1 MKEYLDL
8 IEQTLDAVLPQTRP
22 DILFSAMRYA
32 VGTGGKRI
40 RPLVCLASAVAVGG
54 KAEDAKYPAAAI
66 ELLHNYT
73 LIHDDLPAMDNDRE
87 RRGKPTVWVKFGE
100 ANAILA
106 GDALLALAYRVAAK
120 APRNVAA
127 IVDVLGEKGV
137 GVVQGQVEDVRR
149 ETEDGGEDAKY
160 PAAAIELLHNYTL
173 IHDDLPAMDNDRERR
188 GKPTVW
194 VRFGEANAI
203 LAGDALL
210 ALAYRVAAKAPRNV
224 AAIVDVLGEKGVG
237 VVQGQVEDVRRETLD
252 GSQVSGLKSSSDDFI
267 YRHKTADLFIAAAAM
282 GGLAGGGSEADVA
295 ALKEFAL
302 NLGLA
307 FQYEDDLLDGDGL
320 YPPEETERRVHET
333 TAAAIAALD
342 RLPGDT
348 TFLRDLAQKLIGRKV

>member
-1 MKEYLDL
+1 MLELVEK
-8 IEQTLDAVLPQTRP
+8 TLDEVLPRTNERP
-22 DILFSAMRYA
+22 TVLSEAMRYA

-40 RPLVCLASAVAVGG
+40 RPLICLASAVAVGG
-54 KAEDAKYPAAAI
+54 KPEDAKYPAAAI

-73 LIHDDLPAMDNDRE
+73 LIHDDRPAMDNDRE

-137 GVVQGQVEDVRR
+137 GVVQGQVEDV
-149 ETEDGGEDAKY
+149 EA
-160 PAAAIELLHNYTL
+160 
-173 IHDDLPAMDNDRERR
+173 ERSR
-188 GKPTVW
+188 GS
-194 VRFGEANAI
+194 R
-203 LAGDALL
+203 
-210 ALAYRVAAKAPRNV
+210 
-224 AAIVDVLGEKGVG
+224 
-237 VVQGQVEDVRRETLD
+237 
-252 GSQVSGLKSSSDDFI
+252 SSSSSRIDFI
-267 YRHKTADLFIAAAAM
+267 YTHKTADLFIAAAAM

-307 FQYEDDLLDGDGL
+307 FQYEDDLLDGDSP
-320 YPPEETERRVHET
+320 YSRKKTEELVRET
-333 TAAAIAALD
+333 TSAAIAALG

-348 TFLRDLAQKLIGRKV
+348 TFLRDLAQKLVGRTV

>member
-1 MKEYLDL
+1 MKEYLEL
-8 IEQTLDAVLPQTRP
+8 IEQTLDAVIPHERP

-40 RPLVCLASAVAVGG
+40 RPLICLASAVAVGG

-106 GDALLALAYRVAAK
+106 GDALLALAYQVAAK

-137 GVVQGQVEDVRR
+137 GVVQGQIEDVECCKLKVERS
-149 ETEDGGEDAKY
+149 
-160 PAAAIELLHNYTL
+160 AANLQRSTFNLQPSADI
-173 IHDDLPAMDNDRERR
+173 
-188 GKPTVW
+188 
-194 VRFGEANAI
+194 
-203 LAGDALL
+203 
-210 ALAYRVAAKAPRNV
+210 
-224 AAIVDVLGEKGVG
+224 
-237 VVQGQVEDVRRETLD
+237 
-252 GSQVSGLKSSSDDFI
+252 DFI
-267 YRHKTADLFIAAAAM
+267 YEHKTADLFIAAAAM
-282 GGLAGGGSEADVA
+282 GGLAGGGTAADIA
-295 ALKEFAL
+295 ALKDFSL

-307 FQYEDDLLDGDGL
+307 FQYEDDLLDGDSP
-320 YPPEETERRVHET
+320 YPREKTEELVRET
-333 TAAAIAALD
+333 TAAAIAALG

-348 TFLRDLAQKLIGRKV
+348 TFLRDLAQKLVGRTV

>member
-1 MKEYLDL
+1 MLGLVE
-8 IEQTLDAVLPQTRP
+8 ETLDAVLPRADERP
-22 DILFSAMRYA
+22 TVLSEAMRYA

-40 RPLVCLASAVAVGG
+40 RPLICLASAVAVGG

-106 GDALLALAYRVAAK
+106 GDALLALAYQVAAK

-137 GVVQGQVEDVRR
+137 GVVQGQVEDVSSS
-149 ETEDGGEDAKY
+149 K
-160 PAAAIELLHNYTL
+160 
-173 IHDDLPAMDNDRERR
+173 
-188 GKPTVW
+188 
-194 VRFGEANAI
+194 F
-203 LAGDALL
+203 
-210 ALAYRVAAKAPRNV
+210 
-224 AAIVDVLGEKGVG
+224 
-237 VVQGQVEDVRRETLD
+237 
-252 GSQVSGLKSSSDDFI
+252 QVSSSRPETCNLKLETDVDFI
-267 YRHKTADLFIAAAAM
+267 YTHKTADLFIAAAAM

-295 ALKEFAL
+295 ALKEFAH

-307 FQYEDDLLDGDGL
+307 FQYEDDLLDGDSP
-320 YPPEETERRVHET
+320 YPREKTEELVRET
-333 TAAAIAALD
+333 TSAAVSALG

-348 TFLRDLAQKLIGRKV
+348 TFLRELAQKLVGRKV

>member
-1 MKEYLDL
+1 MADAYLDL
-8 IEQTLDAVLPQTRP
+8 VEKTLSEVLPTSRP
-22 DILFSAMRYA
+22 EVLSEAMRYA

-54 KAEDAKYPAAAI
+54 KPEDAKYPAAAI

-100 ANAILA
+100 PNAILA
-106 GDALLALAYRVAAK
+106 GDALLALAYQVAAK

-137 GVVQGQVEDVRR
+137 GVVQGQVEDV
-149 ETEDGGEDAKY
+149 EK
-160 PAAAIELLHNYTL
+160 L
-173 IHDDLPAMDNDRERR
+173 
-188 GKPTVW
+188 
-194 VRFGEANAI
+194 
-203 LAGDALL
+203 
-210 ALAYRVAAKAPRNV
+210 NV
-224 AAIVDVLGEKGVG
+224 EK
-237 VVQGQVEDVRRETLD
+237 
-252 GSQVSGLKSSSDDFI
+252 LKSSGDEDLSTFQPFNSSTIDFI

-282 GGLAGGGSEADVA
+282 GGLAGGGSAADVA

-307 FQYEDDLLDGDGL
+307 FQYEDDLIDGDGIC
-320 YPPEETERRVHET
+320 PPAETERLAHET
-333 TAAAIAALD
+333 TAAAVAALD
-342 RLPGDT
+342 KLPGDT
-348 TFLRDLAQKLIGRKV
+348 TFLRELAQKLVGRKV

>member
-1 MKEYLDL
+1 MQPYLDL
-8 IEQTLDAVLPQTRP
+8 IERTLSDSIPDERPVVL
-22 DILFSAMRYA
+22 SEAMRYA

-40 RPLVCLASAVAVGG
+40 RPLICLASAVAVGG

-106 GDALLALAYRVAAK
+106 GDALLALAYKVAAK

-137 GVVQGQVEDVRR
+137 GVVQGQVEDVVFQ
-149 ETEDGGEDAKY
+149 T
-160 PAAAIELLHNYTL
+160 PQ
-173 IHDDLPAMDNDRERR
+173 
-188 GKPTVW
+188 
-194 VRFGEANAI
+194 
-203 LAGDALL
+203 
-210 ALAYRVAAKAPRNV
+210 PRNL
-224 AAIVDVLGEKGVG
+224 A
-237 VVQGQVEDVRRETLD
+237 T
-252 GSQVSGLKSSSDDFI
+252 SQLVDFI

-282 GGLAGGGSEADVA
+282 GGLAGGGSEVDIA
-295 ALKEFAL
+295 ALKDFAL

-307 FQYEDDLLDGDGL
+307 FQYEDDLLDGDSP
-320 YPPEETERRVHET
+320 YPKEKTEELVRET
-333 TAAAIAALD
+333 TAAAIAALG

-348 TFLRDLAQKLIGRKV
+348 AFLRDLAQKLVGRTV